1 VTSSS
6 PPSEGTREGLG
17 EDVRAHRRSNR
28 HATYLQSMRAA
39 LAAVVPGVAADVERR
54 TLDRCADEL
63 RAALNPWPEQ
73 PIATLTALAD
83 SWGAPADDERQ
94 R

>member
-1 VTSSS
+1 VTAAGQDGERLVTDERFARFTEAIPYWTS
-6 PPSEGTREGLG
+6 PMADAIES
-17 EDVRAHRRSNR
+17 
-28 HATYLQSMRAA
+28 
-39 LAAVVPGVAADVERR
+39 LARDIAADVERR

-83 SWGAPADDERQ
+83 SWAAPADDERQ
-94 R
+94 RDGR